1 MITRRP
7 VTTTLA
13 ALGLATA
20 ARAAAAQAPGVAGS
34 WTGVLSAGPA
44 KLRLRLVL
52 GADGTAT
59 LYSLD
64 QGGAAMAGKAN
75 ALAPEKIEVE
85 IAAVGGRFAGKLVS
99 ADRIDGTWSQ
109 GGAGLPLTLKRG
121 DAGLPKGEPL
131 PAALPAPAPLTP
143 ELLESLRRASGS
155 PALGA
160 AAQRRGGQT
169 LAWAAG
175 LRRLGGA
182 DPVGPADKWHLGSI
196 TKSMTATLVGRLV
209 EAGQLK
215 WDDTVGALLGDKA
228 PDMRPEYRAAT
239 LRHLASHRSGLPGD
253 LPDGQLARFPRESAD
268 PREDR
273 LAYARMALAL
283 PPKGPAGTTY
293 EYANNGY
300 VVLGAIIERRL
311 DKTWEAAI
319 RERLFEPL
327 KLGSA
332 GFGAPD
338 REGPGQPS
346 GHTAAADGVLRAFP
360 ASGPSDNPAVLGP
373 AGRVHMTLQDLVLYL
388 AAHRDQSPLLTPDTW
403 RTLHTPPFGGDYA
416 MGWMVQPNGVLWH
429 NGSNTL
435 WYAMAAF
442 HPGQGV
448 ASAAAAND
456 GRMAS
461 VAPAVELAVH
471 DAILSAKA

>member
-1 MITRRP
+1 
-7 VTTTLA
+7 
-13 ALGLATA
+13 
-20 ARAAAAQAPGVAGS
+20 
-34 WTGVLSAGPA
+34 
-44 KLRLRLVL
+44 
-52 GADGTAT
+52 
-59 LYSLD
+59 
-64 QGGAAMAGKAN
+64 
-75 ALAPEKIEVE
+75 
-85 IAAVGGRFAGKLVS
+85 
-99 ADRIDGTWSQ
+99 
-109 GGAGLPLTLKRG
+109 
-121 DAGLPKGEPL
+121 
-131 PAALPAPAPLTP
+131 
-143 ELLESLRRASGS
+143 
-155 PALGA
+155 
-160 AAQRRGGQT
+160 
-169 LAWAAG
+169 
-175 LRRLGGA
+175 
-182 DPVGPADKWHLGSI
+182 
-196 TKSMTATLVGRLV
+196 
-209 EAGQLK
+209 
-215 WDDTVGALLGDKA
+215 
-228 PDMRPEYRAAT
+228 MRPEYRAAT